1 MPIKVTVPTKHTDG
15 VFMSV
20 DKIKDV
26 YIIEPKA
33 FGDER
38 GYFMESFNKQDLVDN
53 GIINTDIEFIQDNE
67 SSSSYG
73 VIRGLHLQM
82 PPYNQAK
89 IVRVVNGKVLDV
101 IVDVRPWSKT
111 FGQYV
116 AVELSD
122 ENKRQLYVPHYFA
135 HGFAVLSPKAR
146 FLYKVDAPYNKQSE
160 FGLSYNDKQ
169 IGINW
174 QALTGI
180 PADKII
186 TSEKDRMANTLK
198 DLQLKLGQNGR

>member
-1 MPIKVTVPTKHTDG
+1 MPIKVIIPTKHTPG
-15 VFMSV
+15 VFMSANT
-20 DKIKDV
+20 IKDV
-26 YIIEPKA
+26 YIIEPKT
-33 FGDER
+33 FGDGR
-38 GYFMESFNKQDLVDN
+38 GYFMETFNKNDLVEK
-53 GIINTDIEFIQDNE
+53 GIINTDQEFIQDNE
-67 SSSSYG
+67 SESSYG
-73 VIRGLHLQM
+73 VIRGMHLQM

-135 HGFAVLSPKAR
+135 HGFAVLSQKAR

-160 FGLSYNDKQ
+160 FGISYNDKQ

-180 PADKII
+180 PAEKII
-186 TSEKDRMANTLK
+186 TSEKDRVANTLK
-198 DLQLKLGQNGR
+198 DLAQRLR

>member
-1 MPIKVTVPTKHTDG
+1 MAINVIVPNKKTPG
-15 VFMSV
+15 VYMSA
-20 DKIKDV
+20 DEIKDV
-26 YIIEPKA
+26 YIIEPRTFK
-33 FGDER
+33 DDR
-38 GYFMESFNKQDLVDN
+38 GYFMETFNKQDLVDN
-53 GIINTDIEFIQDNE
+53 GVINTEHEFIQDNE
-67 SSSSYG
+67 SESSYG
-73 VIRGLHLQM
+73 VIRGMHLQM

-135 HGFAVLSPKAR
+135 HGFAVLSQKAR

-160 FGLSYNDKQ
+160 FGISYNDKQ

-174 QALTGI
+174 QDLTGI

-186 TSEKDRMANTLK
+186 TSEKDRIANTLN
-198 DLQLKLGQNGR
+198 DLKKRLR

>member
-1 MPIKVTVPTKHTDG
+1 MAINVIVPNKTIPG
-15 VFMSV
+15 VHMSV
-20 DKIKDV
+20 DKIDGV

-33 FGDER
+33 FKDDR
-38 GYFMESFNKQDLVDN
+38 GYFMESFNKQDFVNN
-53 GIINTDIEFIQDNE
+53 GIFNTDCEFIQDNE
-67 SSSSYG
+67 SESSYG
-73 VIRGLHLQM
+73 VVRGMHLQL

-101 IVDVRPWSKT
+101 IVDVRPWSET

-122 ENKRQLYVPHYFA
+122 ENKRELYVPHYFA

-146 FLYKVDAPYNKQSE
+146 FLYKVDAPYNKASE
-160 FGLSYNDKQ
+160 FGIRYDDKQ

-180 PADKII
+180 PVDKII
-186 TSEKDRMANTLK
+186 TSEKDKVANTLK
-198 DLQLKLGQNGR
+198 DLKQRLR